1 MENCY
6 GSFYSR
12 ESLPRNLVGDC
23 RNFCWAW
30 RGVCAANPKSV
41 EPAVNQKQ
49 TVTMQTDSTMAPV
62 RKTDWVR
69 TDDPI
74 ALLAVGDAE
83 DFRSAPLRDGSAL
96 PETAKAESAPLRG
109 ETAKKNEEI
118 AAIEKQIVEKQKRIA
133 LLMRLFV
140 NDEPAFLIDPTNK
153 DVEAAVRERRK
164 YEQDELLF
172 ESAEIA
178 RLRAKAEALKASGE
192 TAKAPQPFRKI
203 QYERGK

>member
-1 MENCY
+1 MDPSIRANR
-6 GSFYSR
+6 SR
-12 ESLPRNLVGDC
+12 VIWLVIAGI
-23 RNFCWAW
+23 FV
-30 RGVCAANPKSV
+30 GPGVVCARQEPKGV

-49 TVTMQTDSTMAPV
+49 IANVQTDSTMAPV

-83 DFRSAPLRDGSAL
+83 DFKGAPLRGGSAL
-96 PETAKAESAPLRG
+96 PETSKAVSAPVRG
-109 ETAKKNEEI
+109 EAAKKSEEI
-118 AAIEKQIVEKQKRIA
+118 AAIERQIVEKQKRIA

-140 NDEPAFLIDPTNK
+140 NDEPAFLTDPTNK
-153 DVEAAVRERRK
+153 DVEAAVRERRN

-178 RLRAKAEALKASGE
+178 RLRAKAETLKASGE
-192 TAKAPQPFRKI
+192 ITKAPALR
-203 QYERGK
+203 

>member
-1 MENCY
+1 MDP
-6 GSFYSR
+6 SIRAHRSR
-12 ESLPRNLVGDC
+12 VIWLVIAGI
-23 RNFCWAW
+23 FVGP
-30 RGVCAANPKSV
+30 GVVGARQEPKSV

-49 TVTMQTDSTMAPV
+49 ITSVQADSTMAPV

-69 TDDPI
+69 TDDPL

-83 DFRSAPLRDGSAL
+83 DFKGAPLRGGSAL
-96 PETAKAESAPLRG
+96 PETSNAVSVMSAPVRG
-109 ETAKKNEEI
+109 EAAKKGEEL

-153 DVEAAVRERRK
+153 DVETAVRERRK

-178 RLRAKAEALKASGE
+178 RLRAKAETLKASGE
-192 TAKAPQPFRKI
+192 IAKAPALR
-203 QYERGK
+203 

>member
-1 MENCY
+1 MDPSIRANR
-6 GSFYSR
+6 SR
-12 ESLPRNLVGDC
+12 VIWLVIAGI
-23 RNFCWAW
+23 FV
-30 RGVCAANPKSV
+30 GPGVVCARQEPKSI

-49 TVTMQTDSTMAPV
+49 TLNVQKDSTMAPV

-74 ALLAVGDAE
+74 ALLAAGDAE
-83 DFRSAPLRDGSAL
+83 DFKGAPLRGGSTL
-96 PETAKAESAPLRG
+96 PETTKVVSVVSAPLRG
-109 ETAKKNEEI
+109 GDAAKKSEEI
-118 AAIEKQIVEKQKRIA
+118 AAIEKQILEKQKRIA

-178 RLRAKAEALKASGE
+178 RLRAKAEALKTSGGIAKGRRCVDASE
-192 TAKAPQPFRKI
+192 CFL
-203 QYERGK
+203 

>member
-1 MENCY
+1 MDP
-6 GSFYSR
+6 SIRAHRSR
-12 ESLPRNLVGDC
+12 VIWLMIAGIFVGP
-23 RNFCWAW
+23 
-30 RGVCAANPKSV
+30 GVVCAQQEPKSV

-49 TVTMQTDSTMAPV
+49 TLNVQTDSTLAPV

-74 ALLAVGDAE
+74 ALLAGGDTE
-83 DFRSAPLRDGSAL
+83 DFKGAPLIGGTAL
-96 PETAKAESAPLRG
+96 PEKAKAISAPVRG
-109 ETAKKNEEI
+109 EAAKKNEEI
-118 AAIEKQIVEKQKRIA
+118 AAVENQIVEKQKRIA

-153 DVEAAVRERRK
+153 DVDAAVRERRK

-178 RLRAKAEALKASGE
+178 RLRAKAETLKTSGE
-192 TAKAPQPFRKI
+192 IAKAPASR
-203 QYERGK
+203 

>member
-1 MENCY
+1 M
-6 GSFYSR
+6 GPSIRAHRSR
-12 ESLPRNLVGDC
+12 VIWLVIAGI
-23 RNFCWAW
+23 FVGP
-30 RGVCAANPKSV
+30 GVVFARQEPKSIK
-41 EPAVNQKQ
+41 PAVNQKQ
-49 TVTMQTDSTMAPV
+49 ITSVTTDSTNPPA

-83 DFRSAPLRDGSAL
+83 DFKGATLRDGSAL
-96 PETAKAESAPLRG
+96 PEKAKAVSTVNTPVRG
-109 ETAKKNEEI
+109 DAAKKSEEI
-118 AAIEKQIVEKQKRIA
+118 AAIEKQILEKQKRIA

-140 NDEPAFLIDPTNK
+140 NDEPAFLIDPTKK

-178 RLRAKAEALKASGE
+178 RLRAKAETLKASGE
-192 TAKAPQPFRKI
+192 ITKAGALR
-203 QYERGK
+203 